1 MPAEKLQWLDAI
13 VEQPR
18 RIPGMVAVVLGGSYA
33 SGFARPDSDIDIGLY
48 YREASPVSDARV
60 RLTAES
66 ICVTGSAPVVT
77 EFYGWGPWVNGGA
90 WIQTPSAISIFS
102 IATSIKCNE

>member
-1 MPAEKLQWLDAI
+1 MRSSSSRGESPAWLQSSSAALTPAASHG
-13 VEQPR
+13 P
-18 RIPGMVAVVLGGSYA
+18 IPTLT
-33 SGFARPDSDIDIGLY
+33 FGLY
-48 YREASPVSDARV
+48 YREASPVSLDRV